1 MNNRI
6 DQVDANTQQFVSH
19 FESLNADELNW
30 KPNTDIWSIAQNIDH
45 LIHINDT
52 YGKVFS
58 DLKSGS
64 LKLPF
69 IARFRFITGFLGDLI
84 LKAVEPGRTK
94 KTKTFTIWEP
104 TQSKVSLDILERF
117 AQSQD
122 ELKHYIH
129 SLSEEIKKGSIVYS
143 PINKQIVLS
152 AGAAVDIIITHEHR
166 HLNQCKEVAE
176 LLKANI

>member
-6 DQVDANTQQFVSH
+6 DQVDANTQQFISH
-19 FESLNADELNW
+19 FGSLNADELNW
-30 KPNTDIWSIAQNIDH
+30 KPNTDTWSIAQNIDH

-69 IARFRFITGFLGDLI
+69 IARFRFITGLLGDLI
-84 LKAVEPGRTK
+84 LKAVEPTRKK

-104 TQSKVSLDILERF
+104 SQSQVSQSVLERF
-117 AQSQD
+117 VKSQD
-122 ELKHYIH
+122 ELKNHIIA
-129 SLSEEIKKGSIVYS
+129 LKKESNKDAIVYS

-152 AGAAVDIIITHEHR
+152 VGSAFDIIITHEQR
-166 HLNQCKEVAE
+166 HLNQCKEIVE
-176 LLKANI
+176 LIKV

>member
-19 FESLNADELNW
+19 FESLNAVELNW
-30 KPNTDIWSIAQNIDH
+30 KPNTNVWSIAQNIDH
-45 LIHINDT
+45 LIHINNT

-58 DLKSGS
+58 DLNSGN

-69 IARFRFITGFLGDLI
+69 IARFKFITNLLGDLI
-84 LKAVEPGRTK
+84 LKAVEPTRKK

-104 TQSKVSLDILERF
+104 GQSQVSEDILERF
-117 AQSQD
+117 VMSQD
-122 ELKHYIH
+122 ELKNHIIT
-129 SLSEEIKKGSIVYS
+129 LKEEIGKDTIVYS

-152 AGAAVDIIITHEHR
+152 VGSAFDIIITHEQR
-166 HLNQCKEVAE
+166 HLNQCKEVAD
-176 LLKANI
+176 LIKV